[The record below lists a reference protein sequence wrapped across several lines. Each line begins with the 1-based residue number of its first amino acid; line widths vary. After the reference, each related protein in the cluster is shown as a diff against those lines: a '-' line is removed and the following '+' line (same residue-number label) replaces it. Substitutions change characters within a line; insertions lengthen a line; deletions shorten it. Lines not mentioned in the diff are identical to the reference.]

1 MALNFSS
8 DIPLFEQLKNDLS
21 DQIKKGTF
29 LSGQQ
34 IPTETELST
43 SYNVS
48 RITVRRAITELCTEG
63 VLIKKQGKGTFV
75 KEHKIFRKL
84 EHTLSFSDACKANHM
99 ESSTVVTKREVIPSD
114 KYHLDNAELFEED
127 SIIYI
132 QRIRYADSTPIMIE
146 NNYYP
151 CHKFSFL
158 LTEPL
163 DGSLYQLLRD
173 RYNVHIAYS
182 QNSYID
188 AVKATTEQSNLL
200 HISPGD
206 PLFMFHTE
214 MFDNYN
220 ELIHVG
226 YEYICGSKYRFCY
239 DNS

>member
-1 MALNFSS
+1 
-8 DIPLFEQLKNDLS
+8 
-21 DQIKKGTF
+21 
-29 LSGQQ
+29 
-34 IPTETELST
+34 
-43 SYNVS
+43 
-48 RITVRRAITELCTEG
+48 
-63 VLIKKQGKGTFV
+63 
-75 KEHKIFRKL
+75 
-84 EHTLSFSDACKANHM
+84 
-99 ESSTVVTKREVIPSD
+99 
-114 KYHLDNAELFEED
+114 
-127 SIIYI
+127 
-132 QRIRYADSTPIMIE
+132 MIE

-214 MFDNYN
+214 MFDNHN